1 MIRTAV
7 VTTPPFILF
16 AALTTFYLIRAAEGN
31 NGDWIVTALMAL
43 IALLLA
49 TTAVESL
56 RDLFVDPLETNGS
69 IKRKWRKSD
78 FLLLRQHY
86 VQVGDA
92 VFRVRKDQFQ
102 ALPGADQLIGVCH
115 FPHTH
120 TMVDW
125 WPLAAPPSLAPPA
138 LVPSRWQEERARPN
152 AGAPPHRADPHHP
165 S

>member
-1 MIRTAV
+1 M
-7 VTTPPFILF
+7 
-16 AALTTFYLIRAAEGN
+16 
-31 NGDWIVTALMAL
+31 TALMAL

-56 RDLFVDPLETNGS
+56 RDLFADPVETNGL

-78 FLLLRQHY
+78 FLLLRQYY

-92 VFRVRKDQFQ
+92 VFRVRKDQFH
-102 ALPGADQLIGVCH
+102 ALSGADQPIGVCH
-115 FPHTH
+115 FPHTR
-120 TMVDW
+120 TLVDW

-138 LVPSRWQEERARPN
+138 LVPPRWQEERVRPE